1 MVPPDEG
8 VARPVAAV
16 LFLAV
21 AVAHVLTLP
30 DGFGTESYIGVGLL
44 VAILMAVG
52 GAAGMLA
59 ETRDRV
65 WWYTVAEGVLN
76 VAGTLYANSRRLPLQ
91 EDSDWLNADGLA
103 LLFLSAML
111 TALAAWVLV
120 QRRAERRSFAPPT
133 AAAAGRRL
141 RSAPPQRRPQE

>member
-1 MVPPDEG
+1 MATLDEG

-16 LFLAV
+16 LLLAV

-30 DGFGTESYIGVGLL
+30 EGFAAESYIGVSLL

-65 WWYTVAEGVLN
+65 WWYALAEGLLN
-76 VAGTLYANSRRLPLQ
+76 AAGTLYANSRRLPLQ
-91 EDSDWLNADGLA
+91 QAADWFNPDGLA
-103 LLFLSAML
+103 LLFLSGTL
-111 TALAAWVLV
+111 TALAAWVLAH
-120 QRRAERRSFAPPT
+120 RRAARRSPLPGVSAAERRVMSGPPPT
-133 AAAAGRRL
+133 R
-141 RSAPPQRRPQE
+141 PPG

>member
-1 MVPPDEG
+1 MATLDEG

-30 DGFGTESYIGVGLL
+30 EGFAAESYIGVSLI

-52 GAAGMLA
+52 GAAGAIA
-59 ETRDRV
+59 ETRDRI
-65 WWYTVAEGVLN
+65 WWYALAEGLLN
-76 VAGTLYANSRRLPLQ
+76 AAGSLYANSWRLPLRRAG
-91 EDSDWLNADGLA
+91 DWLNADGLA
-103 LLFLSAML
+103 LLFLSGTL

-120 QRRAERRSFAPPT
+120 HRRAARRSPPPGVS
-133 AAAAGRRL
+133 AAEWRI
-141 RSAPPQRRPQE
+141 RSEPPPPRRPR